1 MQQTMRKASLAITLG
16 VLLALSA
23 CASSSPSAPA
33 SAPAPAAPS
42 APAPLPAPASDPRAT
57 PSADAL
63 NQYRAW
69 IAWARSQHPYDE
81 SEARM
86 FAVMMCESGGRSLIA
101 NPAGPYT
108 GLFQYS
114 NATWTDTWNTYRDR
128 GVKSAEAQIMATA
141 LAWSLNMQSQWGC
154 YRKTAA
160 TP

>member
-1 MQQTMRKASLAITLG
+1 MQQTMRKSSLAITLG
-16 VLLALSA
+16 VMLALSA

-33 SAPAPAAPS
+33 TAAPS
-42 APAPLPAPASDPRAT
+42 APAPLPAPASDTRAT
-57 PSADAL
+57 PSADTL
-63 NQYRAW
+63 SQYRAW
-69 IAWARSQHPYDE
+69 IAWARRQHPYEE

-86 FAVMMCESGGRSLIA
+86 YAVMMCESGGRPLIA

-114 NATWTDTWNTYRDR
+114 NATWNGAWNTYRDR

>member
-1 MQQTMRKASLAITLG
+1 MRKSSLAITLG
-16 VLLALSA
+16 VMLALSA

-33 SAPAPAAPS
+33 TAAPS
-42 APAPLPAPASDPRAT
+42 APAPLPAPASDTRAT
-57 PSADAL
+57 PSADTL
-63 NQYRAW
+63 SQYRAW
-69 IAWARSQHPYDE
+69 IAWARRQHPYEE

-86 FAVMMCESGGRSLIA
+86 YAVMMCESGGRPLIA

-114 NATWTDTWNTYRDR
+114 NATWNGAWTTYRDR

>member
-1 MQQTMRKASLAITLG
+1 MRKSSLAITLG
-16 VLLALSA
+16 VMLALSA

-33 SAPAPAAPS
+33 TAAPS
-42 APAPLPAPASDPRAT
+42 APAPLPAPASDTRAT
-57 PSADAL
+57 PSADTL
-63 NQYRAW
+63 SQYRAW
-69 IAWARSQHPYDE
+69 IAWARRQHPYEE

-86 FAVMMCESGGRSLIA
+86 YAVMMCESGGRPLIA

-114 NATWTDTWNTYRDR
+114 NATWNDAWNTYRDR

>member
-1 MQQTMRKASLAITLG
+1 MQQTMRRLSVAITLG
-16 VLLALSA
+16 MMLALSA
-23 CASSSPSAPA
+23 CASSSP

-42 APAPLPAPASDPRAT
+42 APAPLPAPAADPRAM
-57 PSADAL
+57 PSADTL
-63 NQYRAW
+63 SQYRAW
-69 IAWARSQHPYDE
+69 IAWARRQHPYEE

-86 FAVMMCESGGRSLIA
+86 YAVMMCESAGRPLIA

-114 NATWTDTWNTYRDR
+114 NATWNGAWNTYRDR
-128 GVKSAEAQIMATA
+128 GVKNTEAQIMATA
-141 LAWSLNMQSQWGC
+141 LAWSLNMQSHWGC

>member
-1 MQQTMRKASLAITLG
+1 VLQTLRRLSLAITAG

-33 SAPAPAAPS
+33 PAAPS
-42 APAPLPAPASDPRAT
+42 APAPLPPPASDPRVT

-69 IAWARSQHPYDE
+69 IAWARRQHPYEE

-86 FAVMMCESGGRSLIA
+86 FAVMMCESGGRPLIA

-114 NATWTDTWNTYRDR
+114 NATWTGTWNTYRDR

>member
-1 MQQTMRKASLAITLG
+1 MRKSSLAITLG
-16 VLLALSA
+16 VMLALSA

-33 SAPAPAAPS
+33 TAAPS
-42 APAPLPAPASDPRAT
+42 APAPLPAPASDTRAT
-57 PSADAL
+57 HSADTL
-63 NQYRAW
+63 SQYRAW
-69 IAWARSQHPYDE
+69 IAWARRQHPYEE

-86 FAVMMCESGGRSLIA
+86 YAVMMCESGGRPLIA
-101 NPAGPYT
+101 NPAAPYT

-114 NATWTDTWNTYRDR
+114 NATWNGAWNTYRDR